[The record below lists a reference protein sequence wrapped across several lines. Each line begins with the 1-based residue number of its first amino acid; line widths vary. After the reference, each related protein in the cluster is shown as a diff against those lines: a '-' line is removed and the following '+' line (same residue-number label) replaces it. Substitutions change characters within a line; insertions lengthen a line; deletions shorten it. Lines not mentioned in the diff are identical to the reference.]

1 MTHEIETAET
11 AEPALK
17 PKLLGDGRGAP
28 PRQTWPH
35 PGRRAVVSAAV
46 GLLARRQRGVDPE
59 VLGLAQLV
67 GPGSVCV
74 DVGAAAG
81 LYTAALSDLAGPTGQ
96 VHSVEPLRFVHPVVT
111 RLLAVEHRPNVWQYH
126 VALGA
131 ESGVGTMSVPIGPYG
146 LVTGRS
152 FLARPAGGLGS
163 NSEFAGQIEVV
174 VPVDTLDALCDRAGL
189 SRLDFLKI
197 DVEGAELAVLQG
209 GTEAVESFRPTILL
223 EIEARHIARYPHS
236 AQDTADWLIRRGYTM
251 HTWQRDWCRT
261 ATVCDHT
268 HNYLFRPEPRS

>member
-17 PKLLGDGRGAP
+17 PKLLGDGRGVP

-81 LYTAALSDLAGPTGQ
+81 LYTATLSDLAGPTGQ
-96 VHSVEPLRFVHPVVT
+96 VHSVEPLQFVHPVVT
-111 RLLAVEHRPNVWQYH
+111 RLLAVGHRPNVLQHH

-152 FLARPAGGLGS
+152 FLARQAGGLGS

-174 VPVDTLDALCDRAGL
+174 VPVETLDALCDRAGL

-197 DVEGAELAVLQG
+197 DVE
-209 GTEAVESFRPTILL
+209 
-223 EIEARHIARYPHS
+223 IEARHIARYPHS
-236 AQDTADWLIRRGYTM
+236 AHDTADWLIRRGYTM
-251 HTWQRDWCRT
+251 HTWQRDWRRT
-261 ATVCDHT
+261 ATVCDHI
-268 HNYLFRPEPRS
+268 HNYLFRPGPGP